1 MRRVSD
7 STDEWEEGSRVAD
20 ASRVEDLQPGDHACL
35 MFSDIEER
43 LDLVA
48 AFARDGLRQG
58 QQVLCLTD
66 AIAPAEL
73 RAQLA
78 ERGLAAHHALDSGQ
92 LHVTGADEM
101 FLADGSF
108 AADRVVARL
117 AGRIAQA
124 HRAGFA
130 GLWVTADMRWAL
142 RPVAGIEELMAY
154 EAQVSRL
161 LSDGRATAVCQYDR
175 QCFDTVTLAG
185 VAANHEL
192 ALAAATYHDD
202 ALLRICRQYLPP
214 GIRVAGEIDYRGLE
228 PLTRA
233 LTEALALDEHI
244 DVNLLGLDFI
254 DGSAAGALAQ
264 AAAAL
269 PNGSR
274 MSVRCRAQTGK
285 VLRAL
290 GIADAPA
297 VRLVVVDDQ

>member
-1 MRRVSD
+1 M
-7 STDEWEEGSRVAD
+7 
-20 ASRVEDLQPGDHACL
+20 EDLQPGDHACL
-35 MFSDIEER
+35 MFSDSEER

-48 AFARDGLRQG
+48 AFARVGLRHD

-66 AIAPAEL
+66 TIPPAEF

-78 ERGLAAHHALDSGQ
+78 ERGLAVHDAVDSGQ
-92 LHVTGADEM
+92 LHVAGAAEL

-108 AADRVVARL
+108 GAERVAARL

-124 HRAGFA
+124 RDGGFA
-130 GLWVTADMRWAL
+130 GLWVTADMCWAL
-142 RPVAGIEELMAY
+142 RPVAGIEELMTY
-154 EAQVSRL
+154 ESQVSQL

-175 QCFDTVTLAG
+175 QCFDAVTLAG
-185 VAANHEL
+185 VAANHER
-192 ALAAATYHDD
+192 ALAAVTYHDD
-202 ALLRICRQYLPP
+202 ALLRICRQYAPP
-214 GIRVAGEIDYRGLE
+214 GIRVAGEIDYRGVE

-244 DVNLLGLDFI
+244 DVNLLGLSFI

-264 AAAAL
+264 AAAAV

-274 MSVRCRAQTGK
+274 MSVRCRAQAGK

-290 GIADAPA
+290 GIADAPG
-297 VRLVVVDDQ
+297 VQLVVADDQ

>member
-1 MRRVSD
+1 M
-7 STDEWEEGSRVAD
+7 AD

-35 MFSDIEER
+35 MFSDGEER

-66 AIAPAEL
+66 AITPVEL

-78 ERGLAAHHALDSGQ
+78 ARGLAVHDALDSGQ
-92 LHVTGADEM
+92 LHVAGAAEM
-101 FLADGSF
+101 FLTGGSF
-108 AADRVVARL
+108 AAAEVAARL
-117 AGRIAQA
+117 SGRIAQA
-124 HRAGFA
+124 RDAGFA
-130 GLWVTADMRWAL
+130 GLWVTSDMCWAL
-142 RPVAGIEELMAY
+142 RPLSGIDELMTY
-154 EAQVSRL
+154 ESNVSQL

-185 VAANHEL
+185 AAANHGL
-192 ALAAATYHDD
+192 ALAAVTYHDD
-202 ALLRICRQYLPP
+202 PLLRICRQYLPP
-214 GIRVAGEIDYRGLE
+214 GIRVAGEIDYRGVE

-244 DVNLLGLDFI
+244 DVNLLGLSFI

-264 AAAAL
+264 AAAAV

-274 MSVRCRAQTGK
+274 MSVRCRTQTSK
-285 VLRAL
+285 VLRAV

-297 VRLVVVDDQ
+297 VQLVVVDDQ

>member
-1 MRRVSD
+1 M
-7 STDEWEEGSRVAD
+7 AD

-35 MFSDIEER
+35 MFSDSEER

-66 AIAPAEL
+66 AITPSEL

-78 ERGLAAHHALDSGQ
+78 ERGLAVHDAVDSGQ
-92 LHVTGADEM
+92 LHVAGAAEL

-108 AADRVVARL
+108 AAERVVTRL
-117 AGRIAQA
+117 AGRIDRA
-124 HRAGFA
+124 RDAGFA
-130 GLWVTADMRWAL
+130 GLRVTADMCWAL
-142 RPVAGIEELMAY
+142 RPVAGVEELMTY
-154 EAQVSRL
+154 ESRVGHL
-161 LSDGRATAVCQYDR
+161 LSEGRAMAVCQYDR
-175 QCFDTVTLAG
+175 QCFDAVTLAG

-214 GIRVAGEIDYRGLE
+214 GIRVAGEIDYRGVE
-228 PLTRA
+228 PLARA
-233 LTEALALDEHI
+233 LAEALALDEHI
-244 DVNLLGLDFI
+244 DVNLLGLQFI

-274 MSVRCRAQTGK
+274 MSVRCRAQTSK

-297 VRLVVVDDQ
+297 VQLVVVDDQ